1 MKVSKKDLCLL
12 IALIGILVGVAGYYL
27 IFTPTR
33 EKTEVI
39 KAENT
44 VLEKQ
49 VDELVRKGTMKD
61 VFIEETQRMKDE
73 VEGIYQLFPVDVREE
88 DAIML
93 AINQE
98 MLSPMS
104 IKSVNISPMNEKD
117 FQEQAAANASRNTT
131 LEEDVNTAIEGGV
144 GTTDEEG
151 YEVPKA
157 TLADIGPLNCRQCA
171 ITYQVAYDGLKKS
184 INNIMSQSSRMTID
198 SIAVS
203 FDNTT
208 GLLEGSTV
216 VNMYCIPNQE
226 GKEYVEPNMAGV
238 VLGTNNIFGTKQYLV
253 PTEAEN
259 DGESDDEDDEADSE
273 E

>member
-27 IFTPTR
+27 IFAPTR

-39 KAENT
+39 KAGNT
-44 VLEKQ
+44 VLEEQ
-49 VDELVRKGTMKD
+49 VNELARKGSLKEAY
-61 VFIEETQRMKDE
+61 IEETERMNSE
-73 VEGIYQLFPVDVREE
+73 IEGIYQLFPVDVREE

-98 MLSPMS
+98 MLSPMAV
-104 IKSVNISPMNEKD
+104 KSVNISPMNEKN
-117 FQEQAAANASRNTT
+117 FEEQATANASKNTT

-151 YEVPKA
+151 YETPEVVIA
-157 TLADIGPLNCRQCA
+157 EVGPLNCRQCA

-184 INNIMSQSSRMTID
+184 INNIMNQSSRMTID
-198 SIAVS
+198 SISVS

-208 GLLEGSTV
+208 GLIEGSTV

-226 GKEYVEPNMAGV
+226 GKEYVEPNMSSV
-238 VLGTNNIFGTKQYLV
+238 VLGTNNVFGTKQN
-253 PTEAEN
+253 PFFASEETSAEE
-259 DGESDDEDDEADSE
+259 GEEDSE
-273 E
+273 EEE